1 MKNNKP
7 EWLLKAEQE
16 QSKFNES
23 EWGKLTEKEFIF
35 KEKQQH
41 ANQCANQVHK
51 ENNWNNF
58 DKIKNNSEHQSKAGL
73 AARDKHRSTGFFK
86 RFTKMGAEATQNK
99 FKTQRLNRTKLIADA
114 MQEDVSYTL
123 KEIWNLDISL
133 SNRQIQNLLRNND
146 NFDLILKTAKQGVL
160 GTYKKIK

>member
-1 MKNNKP
+1 MKNKQQ
-7 EWLLKAEQE
+7 WLIDAENIITE
-16 QSKFNES
+16 FAKTKI
-23 EWGKLTEKEFIF
+23 GKMSDKEFR
-35 KEKQQH
+35 KHEHQRY